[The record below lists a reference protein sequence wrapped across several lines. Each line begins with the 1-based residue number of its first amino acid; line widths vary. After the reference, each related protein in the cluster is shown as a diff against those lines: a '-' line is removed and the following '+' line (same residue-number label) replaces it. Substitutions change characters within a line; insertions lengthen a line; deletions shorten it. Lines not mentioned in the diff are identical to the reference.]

1 MTYKLENRIVE
12 NVEVDG
18 IDMKDYPDMVMA
30 YVSKATFKDSG
41 VELDDDQLIELQ
53 ENNADAFYE
62 SLNDEVLSIAD
73 RY

>member
-18 IDMKDYPDMVMA
+18 IDMADYPDMVMA

-53 ENNADAFYE
+53 ENNYDAFYE
-62 SLNDEVLSIAD
+62 SLNDEVCCIAD